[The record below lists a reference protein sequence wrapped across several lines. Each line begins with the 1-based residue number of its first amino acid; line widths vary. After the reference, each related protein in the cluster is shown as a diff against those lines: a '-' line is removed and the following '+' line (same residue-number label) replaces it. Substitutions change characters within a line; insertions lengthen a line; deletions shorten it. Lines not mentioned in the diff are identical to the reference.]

1 MSRIL
6 RFGTDGFDGATPL
19 DRSTLTPDALAQ
31 GEILRRRFAA
41 AQAPQMDV
49 PAASG
54 GKVAPTPEF
63 APSSLRPSTAP
74 PAPTWGET
82 ITLPGTGERML
93 ARRQGGAV
101 VETAPMNSGADLIRR
116 WTQQQATDNAAQQ
129 LGLFDTIGL
138 GADRA
143 AQLGLQRNQQVAEL
157 AAANLGRDQ
166 QAQQFQQQLDAGAAD
181 RAGQMDRLQL
191 ELGSRRALADSENA
205 NRLKLA
211 EINDPGRTA
220 WAQAGAAAAMDP
232 TVSLDSFRQ
241 RKAMLSGLPTAGGA
255 PGSPEAA
262 SATGASLPTYD
273 ARGDEILNAIRSS
286 LGKATP
292 SPDGKSSRY
301 AIDPMLVTPD
311 AVSKLATALAPQM
324 KGMTPEQMSAVA
336 QQLRQ
341 SGMDLSPVR
350 DRVAQEAARRQI
362 VAAGGAPGGSLT
374 APADWT
380 VKDQS
385 GAPLYSLSQQD
396 QTLGGAAGRV
406 FGSIGGNTRRAMYDT
421 ITLPDGTRVPFDR
434 GTLPGA
440 ASSAFGTG
448 WEGQRQRD
456 AAANPAIASLLKVL
470 TANARPPQ

>member
-6 RFGTDGFDGATPL
+6 RFGTDGFDGAVPL
-19 DRSTLTPDALAQ
+19 DRSTITPDALAQ
-31 GEILRRRFAA
+31 GELLRRRFAG
-41 AQAPQMDV
+41 AQVPQGEV

-54 GKVAPTPEF
+54 GKAGPTAEF
-63 APSSLRPSTAP
+63 APSSLQ
-74 PAPTWGET
+74 PAKASPAWGET

-101 VETAPMNSGADLIRR
+101 VETAPMDASADLIRR
-116 WTQQQATDNAAQQ
+116 WVQKQAHEDAAQQ
-129 LGLFDTIGL
+129 LGLFDTFGL
-138 GADRA
+138 SPDRA

-157 AAANLGRDQ
+157 AAANLGREQ
-166 QAQQFQQQLDAGAAD
+166 QGQQFQRQLDAGAAD

-191 ELGSRRALADSENA
+191 ELGSRRSLADSENA

-232 TVSLDSFRQ
+232 TVSIDSFRQ
-241 RKAMLSGLPTAGGA
+241 RRAMLSGTPSVV
-255 PGSPEAA
+255 P
-262 SATGASLPTYD
+262 ATGAPDVQAAPGTTQPPTYD
-273 ARGDEILNAIRSS
+273 ARGDEILTAIRTS
-286 LGKATP
+286 LGKAQP
-292 SPDGKSSRY
+292 SPDGKSSKY
-301 AIDPMLVTPD
+301 AIDPKLVTPD
-311 AVSKLATALAPQM
+311 AVAKLATTLAPQM

-341 SGMDLSPVR
+341 SGMDLAPVR

-362 VAAGGAPGGSLT
+362 VAAGGSPAGSLT
-374 APADWT
+374 SPADWT
-380 VKDQS
+380 VKDQLGS
-385 GAPLYSLSQQD
+385 PLYSLSQQD

-406 FGSIGGNTRRAMYDT
+406 MGSVGGNTRRAMYDT

-440 ASSAFGTG
+440 ASSVFGTG

-456 AAANPAIASLLKVL
+456 AAANPAITSLLKVL